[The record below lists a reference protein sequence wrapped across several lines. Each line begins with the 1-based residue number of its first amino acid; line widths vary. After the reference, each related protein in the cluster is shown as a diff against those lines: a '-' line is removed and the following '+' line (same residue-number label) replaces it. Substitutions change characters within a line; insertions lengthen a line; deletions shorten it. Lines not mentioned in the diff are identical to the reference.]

1 MMKTANTAATRK
13 AQWKVFERRNCACRI
28 GSRRPNLCGQ
38 QRRNAAAAIRKSW
51 YGAKNETGAA
61 DIVNH
66 GGLVGPVHLVA
77 QAAHM
82 HVDKIGSRDEF
93 IVPDFLEQHGPR
105 QQLVAAL
112 HHVLKQ
118 SKLARQ

>member
-1 MMKTANTAATRK
+1 MMKTANTAATRN
-13 AQWKVFERRNCACRI
+13 AQWNVFERRNCGERI
-28 GSRRPNLCGQ
+28 GSCRPKLCGQ
-38 QRRNAAAAIRKSW
+38 RRRNAAAAIKKSW
-51 YGAKNETGAA
+51 YRAKNETGAT
-61 DIVNH
+61 DVVNH

-82 HVDKIGSRDEF
+82 HVDKICGRDEF
-93 IVPDFLEQHGPR
+93 VVPDFLEQHGPR

-112 HHVLKQ
+112 HHVFKQ